1 MYQHEYEVY
10 KEPEPEPEA
19 KSEPVLPSPPKKV
32 IVYLSNHE
40 KGGSHT
46 HVQHTSNPFLSRQG
60 SSVACGGGDA
70 SSEDDNSGSECGSER
85 GSEHGLP
92 IYEQWSDREVAEA
105 ERWMMELVGEYFQ
118 EHMSAMSSPDF
129 HTETVEHLA
138 LFVYE
143 EWLETGLCEE
153 TDYHDIVE
161 WVDHI
166 IHLYYVD
173 ASIPPRS
180 FKTQDDIHTYLF
192 SPKSTQTLKQQIQQ
206 LRSIPQPTQKT
217 PEWYASRHNMLTASN
232 LWKALGSETQ
242 FNSLVYEKCTP
253 FNPTDY
259 KWRGVI
265 SDPTSTNPMN
275 WGVKYEPLSRMIYE
289 MRNRTT
295 VEDFGCIPHPKY
307 PFIGASPD
315 GIVVD
320 ENSPLYGRMIEIKNI
335 VNRPITGIPLEAY
348 WIQMQLQM
356 EVCDLDECDFI
367 ETRFAEFD
375 TDLEFYE
382 YVDTN
387 QETTGGAQY
396 KGVILFMIPRY
407 DEKQIPDPLATS
419 KYVYMPLGLPTNR
432 AAVEQWIDTQRKEQP
447 GYVVYY
453 TMYWKLLE
461 YSCITV
467 LRNTHWFRAVLH
479 KIEHCW
485 QTIERER
492 VEGYA
497 HRASQPRKKPASV
510 ETVGEE
516 LEPSQSQSQSQTQE
530 TSQSQTH
537 YIRNLPQSRPMCLIK
552 LE

>member
-1 MYQHEYEVY
+1 MYQQEYELEQEISVEQEVEHEQ
-10 KEPEPEPEA
+10 EPI
-19 KSEPVLPSPPKKV
+19 LPSPPKK
-32 IVYLSNHE
+32 IILYLSNHE
-40 KGGSHT
+40 KGGSHSS
-46 HVQHTSNPFLSRQG
+46 SNPFLSRQG
-60 SSVACGGGDA
+60 SSAACGGGDA
-70 SSEDDNSGSECGSER
+70 SSDDGSECGSEP
-85 GSEHGLP
+85 GIP
-92 IYEQWSDREVAEA
+92 IYEQWSDGEVAEA

-118 EHMSAMSSPDF
+118 EHMSEMSSPDF
-129 HTETVEHLA
+129 HTETVEYLTQH
-138 LFVYE
+138 VYD

-153 TDYHDIVE
+153 TDYRDVGE

-166 IHLYYVD
+166 IHLYYAD

-180 FKTQDDIHTYLF
+180 FRTHDDIHNYLY
-192 SPKSTQTLKQQIQQ
+192 SPKPTHTLKQQIQQ

-253 FNPTDY
+253 FNPEEY

-265 SDPTSTNPMN
+265 SDPTSTNPMH

-295 VEDFGCIPHPKY
+295 VEDFGCIPHPQY

-320 ENSPLYGRMIEIKNI
+320 EQSALYGRMIEIKNI

-375 TDLEFYE
+375 TDIEFYE

-396 KGVILFMIPRY
+396 KGVILFMIPRC
-407 DEKQIPDPLATS
+407 DDKQIPDTTASS
-419 KYVYMPLGLPTNR
+419 KYVYMPLDLPTNR
-432 AAVEQWIDTQRKEQP
+432 AAVEEWIDTQRKEQP

-453 TMYWKLLE
+453 TMYWKLVE

-467 LRNTHWFRAVLH
+467 LRNTHWFGAVLP

-485 QTIERER
+485 RTIERER

-497 HRASQPRKKPASV
+497 HRASQARKKPAASV
-510 ETVGEE
+510 AVDENGINAENTDTTTPQQG
-516 LEPSQSQSQSQTQE
+516 SD
-530 TSQSQTH
+530 TH
-537 YIRNLPQSRPMCLIK
+537 YIRNLPQSRSVCLIK
-552 LE
+552 LDMGE